1 MIAKTHVKHHFKTLN
16 RPILWLLEACNA
28 ALQRT
33 CGIQVLVGCACDFY
47 GTIVG
52 KGSLFQLL
60 EVFSIWRWHTC
71 FMKRFYCN
79 LFSNRMLELGHSW
92 GVCQFYDCHLPSA
105 PMVITPI
112 LREFFDE
119 SQCCK
124 VEFLARLVAQVF
136 WTFLHAIISDPQL
149 QICLVQ
155 LETGQED
162 YSSTPNTHR
171 SVELKRRLSQEVLEC
186 EDSMNI

>member
-1 MIAKTHVKHHFKTLN
+1 MIAKPHVTHHFKTLN
-16 RPILWLLEACNA
+16 GPILWLLEACNA
-28 ALQRT
+28 TLQKT
-33 CGIQVLVGCACDFY
+33 CGIRVLVVPVTFM
-47 GTIVG
+47 V
-52 KGSLFQLL
+52 LL
-60 EVFSIWRWHTC
+60 LGRDLCFSFLKYFSIRRWDRC

-79 LFSNRMLELGHSW
+79 LFSSRVLELG
-92 GVCQFYDCHLPSA
+92 QFYDCHLPSA
-105 PMVITPI
+105 PMVTTPI

-124 VEFLARLVAQVF
+124 VEFLARLVAWVF
-136 WTFLHAIISDPQL
+136 WIFLHAIISDPQL
-149 QICLVQ
+149 QICLDQ

-186 EDSMNI
+186 EDSVNI